1 MKVDYLAAVMVV
13 MLVDWMVY
21 VWVGLMVALL
31 VSVKAEML
39 AAWKVVYLVDKL
51 ELEMVEKKV
60 A

>member
-1 MKVDYLAAVMVV
+1 MVCV
-13 MLVDWMVY
+13 LVEM
-21 VWVGLMVALL
+21 MVASL